1 MVGTG
6 ATTGA
11 GDATGT
17 GDTSGGAAG
26 TTGSATGGAG
36 GAPTLIGS
44 IAFSP
49 PSQTF
54 QGELWV
60 TMTPSFGTFDIR
72 YTTDGKA
79 PSAASTLYDGTPL
92 RVAATTQIRAAAF
105 VEAPMRGWRARGST
119 SPAHSTCPWT
129 CPSS

>member
-36 GAPTLIGS
+36 GGTTPIGG
-44 IAFSP
+44 IVFSP

-54 QGELWV
+54 EGELWV
-60 TMTPSFGTFDIR
+60 AMSAPSGSFEIR
-72 YTTDGKA
+72 YTTDGQA
-79 PSAASTLYDGTPL
+79 PTATSTLYDGTPL
-92 RVAATTQIRAAAF
+92 QLTATTQIRAAGLRCRG
-105 VEAPMRGWRARGST
+105 APRGSPARGST
-119 SPAHSTCPWT
+119 SPARST
-129 CPSS
+129 